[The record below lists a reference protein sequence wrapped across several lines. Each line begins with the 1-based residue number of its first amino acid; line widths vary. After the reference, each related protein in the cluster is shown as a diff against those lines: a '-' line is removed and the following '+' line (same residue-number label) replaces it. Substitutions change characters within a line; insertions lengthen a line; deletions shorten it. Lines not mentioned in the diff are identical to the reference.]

1 MARNLVLVGALA
13 LIGLLTYLTISVAV
27 REGIDLLV
35 VISIVVLALLG
46 VGVIGALTA
55 PTDE

>member
-13 LIGLLTYLTISVAV
+13 LIGLLAYLTISVAV

-35 VISIVVLALLG
+35 VISVIVLALLG

-55 PTDE
+55 PNDD

>member
-13 LIGLLTYLTISVAV
+13 MIGLLAYLTISVAV

-35 VISIVVLALLG
+35 VISVVVLALLG

-55 PTDE
+55 PNDD